1 MQSLYFYAAGA
12 ISGVWLL
19 VHLFLGGREVA
30 RPLLASVE
38 LDPMVRDVQYLCW
51 HFTSVGIAGIA
62 LFYVL
67 AAMSETVSYAVAG
80 TVLAAGFT
88 VTGVGLVIKQKAAH
102 LKVPQGCLFLP
113 VALFG
118 VLGLLA

>member
-1 MQSLYFYAAGA
+1 MQSLYFAAAGA
-12 ISGVWLL
+12 IAGIWLV

-62 LFYVL
+62 LFF
-67 AAMSETVSYAVAG
+67 AVA
-80 TVLAAGFT
+80 AFT
-88 VTGVGLVIKQKAAH
+88 GM
-102 LKVPQGCLFLP
+102 
-113 VALFG
+113 
-118 VLGLLA
+118 